1 MNIITQEAISQFIFT
16 TFIFIVPFIVFLGL
30 TYLTEDMPPIKNS
43 FGLIAVIFLGVGIWG
58 FFFSQ
63 SAYYSEPVI
72 EKTFTSFTI
81 TEGASDTITVTGVD
95 GNLKKSEFA
104 FNSRL
109 ILKRNKKANGQLK
122 LELLEKDSDGK
133 ETVPVPAFNQQD
145 YDSLR
150 NEIINSPDFGKKYIV
165 TYQTKQVVYKTNW
178 EFILQL
184 LKNKRIPEKDTK
196 EFVTLTIKPKIS
208 VETK

>member
-16 TFIFIVPFIVFLGL
+16 TFIFIAPFILFLGL
-30 TYLTEDMPPIKNS
+30 AYLTEDMPLIKNS
-43 FGLIAVIFLGVGIWG
+43 FGFMAVIFLGVGIWG

-63 SAYYSEPVI
+63 SAYYSETVT

-81 TEGASDTITVTGVD
+81 TEGVDNTITVTGVD
-95 GNLKKSEFA
+95 GDLKKSDFT

-109 ILKRNKKANGQLK
+109 ILKRNKKTNGQLK
-122 LELLEKDSDGK
+122 LELLEKDWNGK
-133 ETVPVPAFNQQD
+133 ETVPVFNQQD

-150 NEIINSPDFGKKYIV
+150 NEIINSSDFGKKYIV
-165 TYQTKQVVYKTNW
+165 TYQKKRVVYKTNLD
-178 EFILQL
+178 FLLQW
-184 LKNKRIPEKDTK
+184 LKNKHIPETDTE

-208 VETK
+208 VATK

>member
-16 TFIFIVPFIVFLGL
+16 TFIFIALFILFLGL
-30 TYLTEDMPPIKNS
+30 AYLTEDMPLIKNS
-43 FGLIAVIFLGVGIWG
+43 FGFMAVIFLGVGIWG

-63 SAYYSEPVI
+63 SAYYSETVT

-81 TEGASDTITVTGVD
+81 TEGVDNTITVTGVD
-95 GNLKKSEFA
+95 GDLKKSDFT

-109 ILKRNKKANGQLK
+109 ILKRNKKTNGQLK
-122 LELLEKDSDGK
+122 LELLEKDWNGK
-133 ETVPVPAFNQQD
+133 ETVPVFNQQD

-150 NEIINSPDFGKKYIV
+150 NEIINSSDFGKKYIV
-165 TYQTKQVVYKTNW
+165 TYQKKRVVYKTNLD
-178 EFILQL
+178 FLLQW
-184 LKNKRIPEKDTK
+184 LKNKHIPETDTE

-208 VETK
+208 VATK

>member
-16 TFIFIVPFIVFLGL
+16 TFIFIAPFILFLGL
-30 TYLTEDMPPIKNS
+30 AYLTEDMPLIKNS
-43 FGLIAVIFLGVGIWG
+43 FGFMAVIFLGVGIWG

-63 SAYYSEPVI
+63 SAYYSETVT

-81 TEGASDTITVTGVD
+81 TEGVDNTITVTGVD
-95 GNLKKSEFA
+95 GDLKKSDFT

-109 ILKRNKKANGQLK
+109 ILKRNKKTNGQLK
-122 LELLEKDSDGK
+122 LELLEKDWNGK
-133 ETVPVPAFNQQD
+133 ETVPVFNQQD

-150 NEIINSPDFGKKYIV
+150 NEIINSPDFGKKHIV
-165 TYQTKQVVYKTNW
+165 TYQKKRVVYKTNLD
-178 EFILQL
+178 FLLQW
-184 LKNKRIPEKDTK
+184 LKNKHIPETDTE

-208 VETK
+208 VATK

>member
-16 TFIFIVPFIVFLGL
+16 TFIFVAPFIVFLGL
-30 TYLTEDMPPIKNS
+30 AYLSENS
-43 FGLIAVIFLGVGIWG
+43 AIQNGFGLIAIIFLLVGIWG

-63 SAYYSEPVI
+63 SAYYSESVT

-81 TEGASDTITVTGVD
+81 TEGAGDTITVTGVD
-95 GNLKKSEFA
+95 GDLKKSEFT

-109 ILKRNKKANGQLK
+109 NLKKTKKITGQLK

-133 ETVPVPAFNQQD
+133 ETVPVLNQQD

-165 TYQTKQVVYKTNW
+165 TYKKERVVYKTNW
-178 EFILQL
+178 EFFLQL
-184 LKNKRIPEKDTK
+184 LKNKKIPEKDTE
-196 EFVTLTIKPKIS
+196 EFITITIKPKIS
-208 VETK
+208 VATK

>member
-16 TFIFIVPFIVFLGL
+16 TFIFIAPFILFLGL
-30 TYLTEDMPPIKNS
+30 AYLTEDMPPIKNS
-43 FGLIAVIFLGVGIWG
+43 FGFMAVIFLGVGIWG

-63 SAYYSEPVI
+63 SAYYSETVT

-81 TEGASDTITVTGVD
+81 TEGVDNTIIVTGVD
-95 GNLKKSEFA
+95 GDLKKSDFT

-109 ILKRNKKANGQLK
+109 ILKRNKKTNGQLK
-122 LELLEKDSDGK
+122 LELLEKDWNGK
-133 ETVPVPAFNQQD
+133 ETVPVFNQQD

-150 NEIINSPDFGKKYIV
+150 NEIINSSDFGKKYIV
-165 TYQTKQVVYKTNW
+165 TYQKKRVVYKTNLD
-178 EFILQL
+178 FLLQW
-184 LKNKRIPEKDTK
+184 LKNKHIPETDTE

-208 VETK
+208 VATK

>member
-16 TFIFIVPFIVFLGL
+16 TFIFIAPFILFLGL
-30 TYLTEDMPPIKNS
+30 AYLTEDMPLIKNS
-43 FGLIAVIFLGVGIWG
+43 FGFMAVIFLGVGIWG

-63 SAYYSEPVI
+63 SAYYSETVT

-81 TEGASDTITVTGVD
+81 TEGVDNTITVTGVD
-95 GNLKKSEFA
+95 GDLKKSDFT

-109 ILKRNKKANGQLK
+109 ILKRNKKTNGQLK
-122 LELLEKDSDGK
+122 LELLEKDWNGK
-133 ETVPVPAFNQQD
+133 ETVPVFNQQD

-165 TYQTKQVVYKTNW
+165 TYQKKRVVYKTNLD
-178 EFILQL
+178 FFLQW
-184 LKNKRIPEKDTK
+184 LKNKHIPETDTE
-196 EFVTLTIKPKIS
+196 EFITLTIKPKIS
-208 VETK
+208 VENK

>member
-30 TYLTEDMPPIKNS
+30 AYLSENS
-43 FGLIAVIFLGVGIWG
+43 VIQNGFGLIAVVFFVVGIWG

-63 SAYYSEPVI
+63 SPYYSEPVV

-81 TEGASDTITVTGVD
+81 TEGVGNTITIAGVD
-95 GNLKKSEFA
+95 DDLKKSEFT

-109 ILKRNKKANGQLK
+109 NLKKTKKITGQLK

-133 ETVPVPAFNQQD
+133 ETVPVLNQQGYND
-145 YDSLR
+145 LR

-165 TYQTKQVVYKTNW
+165 TYQKKRVVYKTNW
-178 EFILQL
+178 EFFLQL
-184 LKNKRIPEKDTK
+184 LKKKQIPETDTE
-196 EFVTLTIKPKIS
+196 EFITLTIKPKIS
-208 VETK
+208 VENK

>member
-16 TFIFIVPFIVFLGL
+16 TFIFIAPFILFLGL
-30 TYLTEDMPPIKNS
+30 AYLTEDMPLIKNS
-43 FGLIAVIFLGVGIWG
+43 FGFMAVIFLGVGIWG

-63 SAYYSEPVI
+63 SAYYSETVT

-81 TEGASDTITVTGVD
+81 TEGVDNTITVTGVD
-95 GNLKKSEFA
+95 GDLKKSDFT

-109 ILKRNKKANGQLK
+109 ILKRNKKTNGQLK
-122 LELLEKDSDGK
+122 LQLLEKDWNGK
-133 ETVPVPAFNQQD
+133 ETVPVFNQQD

-150 NEIINSPDFGKKYIV
+150 NEIINSSDFGKKYIV
-165 TYQTKQVVYKTNW
+165 TYQKKRVVYKTNLD
-178 EFILQL
+178 FLLQW
-184 LKNKRIPEKDTK
+184 LKNKHIPETDTE

-208 VETK
+208 VATK

>member
-16 TFIFIVPFIVFLGL
+16 TFIFVAPFIVFLGL
-30 TYLTEDMPPIKNS
+30 AYLSENS
-43 FGLIAVIFLGVGIWG
+43 AIQNGFGLIAIIFLLVGIWG

-63 SAYYSEPVI
+63 SAYYSETVT

-81 TEGASDTITVTGVD
+81 TEGVDNTITVTGVD
-95 GNLKKSEFA
+95 GDLKKSDFT

-109 ILKRNKKANGQLK
+109 ILKRNKKTNGQLK
-122 LELLEKDSDGK
+122 LELLEKDWNGK
-133 ETVPVPAFNQQD
+133 ETVPVFNQQD

-150 NEIINSPDFGKKYIV
+150 NEIINSSDFGKKYIV
-165 TYQTKQVVYKTNW
+165 TYQKKRVVYKTNLD
-178 EFILQL
+178 FLLQW
-184 LKNKRIPEKDTK
+184 LKNKHIPETDTE

-208 VETK
+208 VATK

>member
-30 TYLTEDMPPIKNS
+30 AYLSENS
-43 FGLIAVIFLGVGIWG
+43 VIQNGFGLIAVVFFVVGIWG

-63 SAYYSEPVI
+63 SAYYSETVT

-81 TEGASDTITVTGVD
+81 TEGVDNTITVTGVD
-95 GNLKKSEFA
+95 GDLKKSDFT

-109 ILKRNKKANGQLK
+109 ILKRNKKTNGQLK
-122 LELLEKDSDGK
+122 LELLEKDWNGK
-133 ETVPVPAFNQQD
+133 ETVPVFNQQD

-165 TYQTKQVVYKTNW
+165 TYQKKQVVYKTNLD
-178 EFILQL
+178 FLLQW
-184 LKNKRIPEKDTK
+184 LKNKHIPETDTE
-196 EFVTLTIKPKIS
+196 EFVTITIKPKIS
-208 VETK
+208 VENK

>member
-16 TFIFIVPFIVFLGL
+16 TFIFIVPFIVFFGL
-30 TYLTEDMPPIKNS
+30 AYLSENS
-43 FGLIAVIFLGVGIWG
+43 TIQNGFGLIAIVFLLVGIYG

-63 SAYYSEPVI
+63 SSYYSEPVV

-81 TEGASDTITVTGVD
+81 REGVGDTITITGVND
-95 GNLKKSEFA
+95 DLKKSEFT

-109 ILKRNKKANGQLK
+109 NLKKTKKITGQLK

-133 ETVPVPAFNQQD
+133 ETLPSILIEQGYND
-145 YDSLR
+145 LR

-165 TYQTKQVVYKTNW
+165 TYQKKQVVYRTNW
-178 EFILQL
+178 EFFS
-184 LKNKRIPEKDTK
+184 TTVK
-196 EFVTLTIKPKIS
+196 E
-208 VETK
+208 